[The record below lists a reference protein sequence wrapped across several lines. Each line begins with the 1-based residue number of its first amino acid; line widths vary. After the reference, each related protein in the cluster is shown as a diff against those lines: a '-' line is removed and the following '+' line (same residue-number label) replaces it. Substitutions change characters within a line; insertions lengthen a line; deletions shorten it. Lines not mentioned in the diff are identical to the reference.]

1 MNSGRVR
8 TRENRETPAM
18 AERSFASVD
27 DRSGHVVTV
36 TPLEGGW
43 CVASSFSSLPLVF
56 FSGAQAEQSA
66 RRLALTLA
74 GSGRDAHVI
83 VRDRR
88 NVQIGTV
95 CYFGAE
101 DEAPLLTGP

>member
-1 MNSGRVR
+1 MPKLPTDAVAADTGRL
-8 TRENRETPAM
+8 
-18 AERSFASVD
+18 
-27 DRSGHVVTV
+27 VTV

-43 CVASSFSSLPLVF
+43 CVASTFSTLPLVF

-74 GSGRDAHVI
+74 GAGRDAHVI

-101 DEAPLLTGP
+101 DIADIEPAA